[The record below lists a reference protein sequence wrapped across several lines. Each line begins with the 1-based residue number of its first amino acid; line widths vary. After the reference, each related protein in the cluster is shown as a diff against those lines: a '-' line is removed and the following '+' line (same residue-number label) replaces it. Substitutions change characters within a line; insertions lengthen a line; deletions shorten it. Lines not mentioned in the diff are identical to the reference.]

1 MTTASCRAGSYDSR
15 RRASSTPVHR
25 QHGTKPLPRVAGHLR
40 WSHQPLPDPRAL
52 RVLATNGSLFFFLPR
67 NREEGR
73 GGEGSGGRRGDSSPP
88 PRRHAA
94 AEPPQPYH
102 GRTPPPGVGGST
114 ALVLLVIG
122 VGQAHMHRGT
132 SVMVGCVPVRA
143 AGKRRKLRFA
153 TLYKEGAFC
162 CAACSCSKPPRS
174 RLAPPVCKNKQKGSG
189 AGYGFSV

>member
-1 MTTASCRAGSYDSR
+1 MTHGAGLRQRPAHRRHQASPSGGQSPSQPDEPFAG
-15 RRASSTPVHR
+15 
-25 QHGTKPLPRVAGHLR
+25 PRNLG
-40 WSHQPLPDPRAL
+40 
-52 RVLATNGSLFFFLPR
+52 VLATNGSLLFLPR

-102 GRTPPPGVGGST
+102 GRTPPRGVGGSV

-122 VGQAHMHRGT
+122 AGQARMHQGT

-143 AGKRRKLRFA
+143 AGKRSKLRFA

-162 CAACSCSKPPRS
+162 ARHPHAQSRRAPP
-174 RLAPPVCKNKQKGSG
+174 LAPPVCKNKQKGSG
-189 AGYGFSV
+189 ADSGFPV